1 MKKRITLKDWT
12 YIGKC
17 NYAAKWCR
25 RLCSY
30 SLVKIDDITF
40 KRVQKMNWLWYI
52 IVFIPVHI
60 LQAIMCMWDGGLV
73 EFTILGRD
81 IGYDVLMKADSAFA
95 RAEEI
100 WDRHN
105 KSKNES

>member
-17 NYAAKWCR
+17 NHAAKWCR
-25 RLCSY
+25 PICSY
-30 SLVKIDDITF
+30 RLVKKDIDFI
-40 KRVQKMNWLWYI
+40 REQKMGWPWYI

-60 LQAIMCMWDGGLV
+60 LQAFACIWDGGLK

-81 IGYDVLMKADSAFA
+81 IGYDVLTRGSPAYT

-100 WDRHN
+100 WNKYN
-105 KSKNES
+105 KSKSNS